1 MIPGVARVRGLL
13 ASSPCATCLRPF
25 TQHGG
30 FCCCTSLMSL
40 QLHSLPH
47 PQKTAVQEEQ
57 LEGFS
62 CSCLCSSS
70 EVFAVPVMCSPVYGN
85 DTSCGLLSV
94 YQIVPFRIYI
104 YWCSSVQNSWEA
116 LSGNLYGSE
125 QRSPR
130 DRMPP
135 GGDLAV
141 TR

>member
-1 MIPGVARVRGLL
+1 MRGLCPWL
-13 ASSPCATCLRPF
+13 ACIFTMCHVFATILSTWRVLLLHFSDEPSASQAYPTLRR
-25 TQHGG
+25 
-30 FCCCTSLMSL
+30 
-40 QLHSLPH
+40 
-47 PQKTAVQEEQ
+47 PQCRRNNWT
-57 LEGFS
+57 GFS

-70 EVFAVPVMCSPVYGN
+70 EVFPVPITCSPVYGN

-116 LSGNLYGSE
+116 LSGNLSRSE
-125 QRSPR
+125 QRSLR